1 MEFMVKNKLLHNL
14 RIRSTE
20 FLGMTFDLKSIAG
33 GNDTLRH
40 AIPIPPAVKDDTLGE
55 LELFLLVPCSY

>member
-1 MEFMVKNKLLHNL
+1 
-14 RIRSTE
+14 
-20 FLGMTFDLKSIAG
+20 MTFDLKSITG

-40 AIPIPPAVKDDTLGE
+40 AMPIPPAVKDDALGE